1 MSWIST
7 NAKRALLAGELDFDA
22 QTFRVALLMTNTSL
36 AAAGQEDVAT
46 VAGFTTLDESNGAN
60 YARQQ
65 LAGLAVTADNAN
77 NRALFDAND
86 AVFATLGQGTRNLA
100 GALLFRFVTN
110 DADSVP
116 VAWFDAAPFPFAA
129 NGLDLTLRWNAVG
142 IIALT

>member
-7 NAKRALLAGELDFDA
+7 NAKRAWLAGELTAA
-22 QTFRVALLMTNTSL
+22 QTYRVALLMTNTSL

-46 VAGFTTLDESNGAN
+46 VAAFTTLDESNGAG
-60 YARQQ
+60 YGRQT
-65 LAGLAVTADNAN
+65 LTGVVITADNPG

-86 AVFATLGQGTRNLA
+86 SLFAALGQGTRNLA
-100 GALLFRFVTN
+100 GALLFRFVTA

>member
-1 MSWIST
+1 VSWINT

-36 AAAGQEDVAT
+36 AVAGQEDVAT
-46 VAGFTTLDESNGAN
+46 VAGFTTLDESNGAG
-60 YARQQ
+60 YARQT
-65 LAGLAVTADNAN
+65 LTGLVVTADNPG
-77 NRALFDAND
+77 NRGLFDAND
-86 AVFATLGQGTRNLA
+86 AVYAALGQGTRNLA
-100 GALLFRFVTN
+100 GALLFRFITN